1 MAETRRENEKNPVGA
16 AVLSA
21 IVPGV
26 GFFYIGNFLKGI
38 AYMLIF
44 ASIIVMIAEGRG
56 HEAPILGLML
66 AGFYIFQIFDSFNEA
81 KKTRYREVPKE
92 VTTDKEKDEVS
103 LFAAVTI
110 LVVGIVFQLAELDVI
125 RYRDIAR
132 LWPLILIGFGVKFI
146 FTYVISSRAEKGDEN
161 QYDSLENEK

>member
-1 MAETRRENEKNPVGA
+1 MAETKRENEKNPVGA
-16 AVLSA
+16 AILSA

-38 AYMLIF
+38 AYLLIF

-81 KKTRYREVPKE
+81 KKTRYREAPKE
-92 VTTDKEKDEVS
+92 VTTDKDEVS

-146 FTYVISSRAEKGDEN
+146 FTYVISSRAEKSDEN
-161 QYDSLENEK
+161 QYDSLGNGK

>member
-16 AVLSA
+16 AILSA

-38 AYMLIF
+38 AYLLIF

-56 HEAPILGLML
+56 REAPIFALML

-81 KKTRYREVPKE
+81 KKTRYREAPKE
-92 VTTDKEKDEVS
+92 VTTDKNEIS

-110 LVVGIVFQLAELDVI
+110 LTLGILFQLAMLDVI
-125 RYRDIAR
+125 DFEDVGKF
-132 LWPLILIGFGVKFI
+132 WPLILIGLGVKFI
-146 FTYVISSRAEKGDEN
+146 FTYVIGSRPEKGDEN
-161 QYDSLENEK
+161 QYDSPGNGK

>member
-16 AVLSA
+16 AILSA

-38 AYMLIF
+38 AYLLIF

-56 HEAPILGLML
+56 REAPIFGLML

-81 KKTRYREVPKE
+81 KKTRYREAPKE

-110 LVVGIVFQLAELDVI
+110 LILGILFQLAMLDVI
-125 RYRDIAR
+125 DFKDVRKF
-132 LWPLILIGFGVKFI
+132 WPLILIGLGVKFI
-146 FTYVISSRAEKGDEN
+146 FTYVFSSRAEKSDEN
-161 QYDSLENEK
+161 QYDSLENGK